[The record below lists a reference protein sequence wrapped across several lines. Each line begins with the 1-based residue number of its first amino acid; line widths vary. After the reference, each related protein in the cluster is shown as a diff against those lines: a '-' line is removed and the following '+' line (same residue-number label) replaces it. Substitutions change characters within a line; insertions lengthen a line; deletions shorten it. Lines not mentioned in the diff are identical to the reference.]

1 LQLNEFIDDTE
12 DYINIELDNQR
23 NILLTMQLMLTTA
36 TFVIGCYTV
45 VVGVFGMNIPN
56 KIYHQGYMFKYVVG
70 FSVFGMFVAFFAV
83 MAYAKKQ
90 GLIVM

>member
-1 LQLNEFIDDTE
+1 MQLNEFIDDTE

-36 TFVIGCYTV
+36 TFVVGCYTV

-56 KIYHQGYMFKYVVG
+56 KIYHKGYMFKWVVG
-70 FSVFGMFVAFFAV
+70 FSVFGMFVVFFAV
-83 MAYAKKQ
+83 IAYAKRQ
-90 GLIVM
+90 NLIVM